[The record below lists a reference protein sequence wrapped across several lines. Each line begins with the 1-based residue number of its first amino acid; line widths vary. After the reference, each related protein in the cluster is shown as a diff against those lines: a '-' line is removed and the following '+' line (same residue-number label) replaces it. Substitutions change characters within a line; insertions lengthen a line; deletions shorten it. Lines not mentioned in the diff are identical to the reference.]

1 MAAQKCRISV
11 FFVFF
16 QVLLFELSAII
27 EHLHSSFQVYSEGNL
42 KLLQKF
48 GLSTDF
54 KPNKMDSV
62 SKFSLFQKSP
72 ILKRRFWKIYI
83 PLSLQFVVIIC
94 YTTVLYNKQSIVFG
108 VLLLTWRKL
117 DSTINTKKFANWQ
130 IFHA

>member
-1 MAAQKCRISV
+1 MKVINAT
-11 FFVFF
+11 
-16 QVLLFELSAII
+16 
-27 EHLHSSFQVYSEGNL
+27 L
-42 KLLQKF
+42 KFLQKF

-62 SKFSLFQKSP
+62 SKFSLFQKSA

-130 IFHA
+130 IFRFSRILRKLVQAAMVGLRFQPKMLCYGLE